1 MNQQILS
8 IQRISKSFGGKLVL
22 SNVSFS
28 LRRGEILGVLGKN
41 GAGKTV
47 LVNTL
52 LGLIKPDFGEIKIFE
67 KHLDRNLTEIR
78 QRINFAS
85 SYSHLQLQM
94 SIFDNLHT
102 FAGLY
107 QIQNKERKI
116 AILLRAFDIWELAQQ
131 NKKLSIL
138 SSGEQTRVMLC
149 KALLND
155 PELLLL
161 DEPLSSLDPIGKKR
175 IQSIL
180 LSLCKKNQA
189 AIVYTSHNL
198 SEIAELCKKIL
209 VLQSGKISYFGPVL
223 PIRTMLKKF

>member
-1 MNQQILS
+1 MNQRILS
-8 IQRISKSFGGKLVL
+8 IQKISKSFGDKLVL
-22 SNVSFS
+22 SNISFS
-28 LRRGEILGVLGKN
+28 LSRGEILGVLGKN

-47 LVNTL
+47 LVNIL
-52 LGLIKPDFGEIKIFE
+52 LGLIEPDVGEIKIFE
-67 KHLDRNLTEIR
+67 KHLDRNLTRIR

-94 SIFDNLHT
+94 SIFDNLRT

-116 AILLRAFDIWELAQQ
+116 ATLLRAFNIWELAQQ
-131 NKKLSIL
+131 NKKLFFL
-138 SSGEQTRVMLC
+138 SSGEQTRVTLC

-161 DEPLSSLDPIGKKR
+161 DEPMSSLDPIGKKR

-180 LSLCKKNQA
+180 LSLCKKKQT

-198 SEIAELCKKIL
+198 SEVVELCEKIL
-209 VLQSGKISYFGPVL
+209 ILKSGKISHFGLVL
-223 PIRTMLKKF
+223 PIHTMLKKF